1 MLEILTGVLQGLTEF
16 LPISSSG
23 HLVIISSLSSELDLN
38 TNDIAFLH
46 IGTLFS
52 IVFFYRKRIF
62 EIFEDLDTFIF
73 YFKIILAGI
82 IPAVLIGLLTPI
94 QNIIDESPNLILI
107 TGASYLIFSLLLI
120 FSGKINNS
128 EALNIRD
135 ITVSQAFVIGIAQS
149 IALLPGVSRSG
160 VTLLTAIYL
169 GVKKADAIYYS
180 LLLGIPTIFGAWSL
194 TFINDSFQVNTNI
207 VLPTIV
213 AMFTGLL
220 AIRVL
225 INFTTSSKLQYF
237 GYYCLL
243 LSIFCFIAN

>member
-62 EIFEDLDTFIF
+62 EIFEDLDTFVF

-128 EALNIRD
+128 EALNIRE

-194 TFINDSFQVNTNI
+194 TLINDSFQVNTNI

-243 LSIFCFIAN
+243 LSMFCFITN

>member
-23 HLVIISSLSSELDLN
+23 HLVIISSLNSELDLN

-169 GVKKADAIYYS
+169 GIKKADAIYYS

-207 VLPTIV
+207 VFPTIV

-243 LSIFCFIAN
+243 LSMLCFITN

>member
-128 EALNIRD
+128 EALNIRE

-243 LSIFCFIAN
+243 LSVFCFIAN

>member
-62 EIFEDLDTFIF
+62 EIFEDLDTFVF

-120 FSGKINNS
+120 ISGNINNS
-128 EALNIRD
+128 EALSIRD

-194 TFINDSFQVNTNI
+194 TIINDSFQVNTNI

-243 LSIFCFIAN
+243 LSMFCFIAN

>member
-62 EIFEDLDTFIF
+62 EIFEDLDTFIS

-194 TFINDSFQVNTNI
+194 TLINDSFQVNTNI

-213 AMFTGLL
+213 AMFTGLV

-243 LSIFCFIAN
+243 LSIFCFITN

>member
-62 EIFEDLDTFIF
+62 EIFEDLETFIF

-107 TGASYLIFSLLLI
+107 TAASYLIFSLLLI

-135 ITVSQAFVIGIAQS
+135 ITVSKAFVIGIAQS

-225 INFTTSSKLQYF
+225 INFTSSSKLQYF

-243 LSIFCFIAN
+243 LSVFCFIAN

>member
-1 MLEILTGVLQGLTEF
+1 MLEILTGVLQGITEF

-62 EIFEDLDTFIF
+62 EIFEDLDSFIF

-94 QNIIDESPNLILI
+94 QNIIDESPDLILI

-135 ITVSQAFVIGIAQS
+135 ITVTQAFVIGIAQS

-160 VTLLTAIYL
+160 ITLLTAIYL

-213 AMFTGLL
+213 AMFTGLV

-243 LSIFCFIAN
+243 LSMFCFITN

>member
-62 EIFEDLDTFIF
+62 EIFEDLDTFVF

-180 LLLGIPTIFGAWSL
+180 LLLGITTIFGAWSL

-243 LSIFCFIAN
+243 LSVFCFIAN

>member
-52 IVFFYRKRIF
+52 IVFFYRKRIL
-62 EIFEDLDTFIF
+62 EIFEDLDTFVF

-135 ITVSQAFVIGIAQS
+135 ITVTQAFVIGIAQS

-169 GVKKADAIYYS
+169 GIKKADAIYYS

-207 VLPTIV
+207 VFPTIV

-243 LSIFCFIAN
+243 LSVFCFIAN

>member
-128 EALNIRD
+128 EALNIKD

-243 LSIFCFIAN
+243 LSMFCFITN

>member
-1 MLEILTGVLQGLTEF
+1 MT
-16 LPISSSG
+16 S
-23 HLVIISSLSSELDLN
+23 
-38 TNDIAFLH
+38 
-46 IGTLFS
+46 
-52 IVFFYRKRIF
+52 
-62 EIFEDLDTFIF
+62 
-73 YFKIILAGI
+73 
-82 IPAVLIGLLTPI
+82 AVLIGLLTPI

-128 EALNIRD
+128 EALSIRD

-243 LSIFCFIAN
+243 LSVFCFIAN

>member
-62 EIFEDLDTFIF
+62 EIFENLDTFVF

-207 VLPTIV
+207 VLPTVV

-243 LSIFCFIAN
+243 LSVFCFIAN

>member
-52 IVFFYRKRIF
+52 IVFFYRKRIL
-62 EIFEDLDTFIF
+62 EIFEDLDTFVF

-94 QNIIDESPNLILI
+94 QNIIDESPNLILF

-135 ITVSQAFVIGIAQS
+135 LTVSQAFVIGIAQS

-194 TFINDSFQVNTNI
+194 TFINDSFQVNTDI

-243 LSIFCFIAN
+243 LSVFCFIAN

>member
-52 IVFFYRKRIF
+52 IVFFYQKRIF
-62 EIFEDLDTFIF
+62 EIFEDLDTFVF

-243 LSIFCFIAN
+243 LSVFCFITN

>member
-207 VLPTIV
+207 VLPTVV
-213 AMFTGLL
+213 AMFTGLV

-243 LSIFCFIAN
+243 LSIFCFITN

>member
-62 EIFEDLDTFIF
+62 EIFEDLETFIF

-135 ITVSQAFVIGIAQS
+135 ISVSQAFVIGIAQS

-207 VLPTIV
+207 VLPTVV

-243 LSIFCFIAN
+243 LSVFCFIAN

>member
-62 EIFEDLDTFIF
+62 EIFEDLDTFVF

-82 IPAVLIGLLTPI
+82 VPAVLIGLLTPI

-207 VLPTIV
+207 ILPTVV

-243 LSIFCFIAN
+243 LSVFCFIAN

>member
-62 EIFEDLDTFIF
+62 EIFEDLETFIF

-82 IPAVLIGLLTPI
+82 IPAVLIGLLTPM

-243 LSIFCFIAN
+243 LSVFCFIAN

>member
-62 EIFEDLDTFIF
+62 EIFEDLDTFVF

-243 LSIFCFIAN
+243 LSVFCFIAN

>member
-62 EIFEDLDTFIF
+62 EIFEDLDTFVF

-120 FSGKINNS
+120 FPSKINDLSVISMEYFVKQDEAVIWRGPMLHKAIEQFLYEVLWQDIDILLIDMPPGTGDVSISLSQFLNFYETIIVTTPQSNATTVAERAGIMSKKVNS
-128 EALNIRD
+128 SI
-135 ITVSQAFVIGIAQS
+135 IGVIENMS
-149 IALLPGVSRSG
+149 
-160 VTLLTAIYL
+160 YL
-169 GVKKADAIYYS
+169 ENGNEKLY
-180 LLLGIPTIFGAWSL
+180 PFG
-194 TFINDSFQVNTNI
+194 
-207 VLPTIV
+207 
-213 AMFTGLL
+213 
-220 AIRVL
+220 
-225 INFTTSSKLQYF
+225 
-237 GYYCLL
+237 
-243 LSIFCFIAN
+243 

>member
-23 HLVIISSLSSELDLN
+23 HLVIISSFSSELDLN

-62 EIFEDLDTFIF
+62 EIFEDLDTFVF
-73 YFKIILAGI
+73 YFRIILAGI

-207 VLPTIV
+207 VLPTVV
-213 AMFTGLL
+213 AMFTGLV

-243 LSIFCFIAN
+243 LSIFCFITN

>member
-62 EIFEDLDTFIF
+62 EIFEDLDTFVF

-135 ITVSQAFVIGIAQS
+135 LTVSQAFVIGIAQS

-243 LSIFCFIAN
+243 LSVFCFIAN

>member
-62 EIFEDLDTFIF
+62 EIFEDLETFVF

-213 AMFTGLL
+213 AMFTGLV

-243 LSIFCFIAN
+243 LSVFCFIAN

>member
-62 EIFEDLDTFIF
+62 EIFEDLDTFVF

-94 QNIIDESPNLILI
+94 QNIIDESPDLILI

-128 EALNIRD
+128 EALNIKD

-207 VLPTIV
+207 VLPTVV

-243 LSIFCFIAN
+243 LSIFCFITN

>member
-94 QNIIDESPNLILI
+94 QNIIDESPDLILI

-135 ITVSQAFVIGIAQS
+135 ITVSQAFVIGMAQS

-243 LSIFCFIAN
+243 LSVFCFITN

>member
-94 QNIIDESPNLILI
+94 QNIIDDSPNLILI

-128 EALNIRD
+128 EAFGIRD

-194 TFINDSFQVNTNI
+194 TLINDSFQVNTNI

-243 LSIFCFIAN
+243 LSVFCFITN

>member
-135 ITVSQAFVIGIAQS
+135 ITVTQAFIIGIAQS

-194 TFINDSFQVNTNI
+194 TFINDSFKVNTNI
-207 VLPTIV
+207 ILPTIV

-243 LSIFCFIAN
+243 LSVFCFITN

>member
-62 EIFEDLDTFIF
+62 EIFEDLDTFVF

-207 VLPTIV
+207 VIPTVV

-243 LSIFCFIAN
+243 LSVFCFIAN

>member
-62 EIFEDLDTFIF
+62 EIFEDLDTFVF

-213 AMFTGLL
+213 AMFTGLV

-243 LSIFCFIAN
+243 LSMFCFITN

>member
-62 EIFEDLDTFIF
+62 EIFEDLDTFVF

-94 QNIIDESPNLILI
+94 QNIIDESPNLIII

-135 ITVSQAFVIGIAQS
+135 ITVSQAFIIGIAQS

-243 LSIFCFIAN
+243 LSMFCFITN

>member
-52 IVFFYRKRIF
+52 IVFFYRKRIL
-62 EIFEDLDTFIF
+62 EIFEDIDTFVF

-243 LSIFCFIAN
+243 LSVFCFIAN

>member
-62 EIFEDLDTFIF
+62 EIFEDLETFIF

-220 AIRVL
+220 AIKVL

-243 LSIFCFIAN
+243 LSVFCFITN

>member
-62 EIFEDLDTFIF
+62 EIFEDLETFIF
-73 YFKIILAGI
+73 YLKIILAGI

-135 ITVSQAFVIGIAQS
+135 ITVTQAFVIGIAQS

-169 GVKKADAIYYS
+169 GIKKADAIYYS

-207 VLPTIV
+207 VFPTIV

-237 GYYCLL
+237 GYYCLV
-243 LSIFCFIAN
+243 LSVFCFITN

>member
-62 EIFEDLDTFIF
+62 EIFEDLDTFVF

-128 EALNIRD
+128 EALNIRE

-243 LSIFCFIAN
+243 LSVLCFITN

>member
-62 EIFEDLDTFIF
+62 EIFEDLDTFVF

-128 EALNIRD
+128 EALSIRD

-169 GVKKADAIYYS
+169 GIKKADAIYYS

-237 GYYCLL
+237 GYYCLF
-243 LSIFCFIAN
+243 LSVFCFIAN